1 MYFFQENIGDYAA
14 ATAHLSWDE
23 DAAYKRM
30 LHVYYQ
36 HEKPLPNEN
45 KKIFRLIRAFS
56 KSQKSAVLA
65 VLEEFFILEDD
76 GYHQKRCDEEICR
89 YHVKCDK
96 AKASATARWGI
107 KKQPSE
113 GNADDMRTH
122 DERNA
127 NYKPLTNIKKEK
139 EKSNQQSVDNSS
151 SNIKILEVANSLNL
165 PTKGKTKLELLKAI
179 WKAQREP

>member
-1 MYFFQENIGDYAA
+1 MNFFQDHIGDYAA

-30 LHVYYQ
+30 IHVYYQ

-56 KSQKSAVLA
+56 KSQQRAVLS

-76 GYHQKRCDEEICR
+76 GYHQKRCDEEIRR
-89 YHVKCDK
+89 YHDKCDK

-107 KKQPSE
+107 QKQASERTANDMRTHSE
-113 GNADDMRTH
+113 GNANH
-122 DERNA
+122 E
-127 NYKPLTNIKKEK
+127 PLTIIKKEK
-139 EKSNQQSVDNSS
+139 EKSNPQSVDNSS
-151 SNIKILEVANSLNL
+151 SNAQILAEAKRLKI
-165 PTKGKTKLELLKAI
+165 PTAGKTKAELLKAI
-179 WKAQREP
+179 RQKNRPP

>member
-1 MYFFQENIGDYAA
+1 MNFFQDHIGDYAA

-30 LHVYYQ
+30 IHVYYQ

-56 KSQKSAVLA
+56 KSQQRAVLS

-76 GYHQKRCDEEICR
+76 GYHQKRCDEEITI
-89 YHVKCDK
+89 YHDKCNK
-96 AKASATARWGI
+96 AKASASVRWGT
-107 KKQPSE
+107 KKQESE
-113 GNADDMRTH
+113 GNANDMRTH
-122 DERNA
+122 SEGNA
-127 NYKPLTNIKKEK
+127 NHEPITIIKKEK
-139 EKSNQQSVDNSS
+139 EKSNPQTVDNSS
-151 SNIKILEVANSLNL
+151 SNAQILQAANRFNL
-165 PTKGKTKLELLKAI
+165 PTKGKTKLELLKSI